1 MNNKSLK
8 KVLLVDDS
16 PEFIDVTKDL
26 LESFNLSVIT
36 ATSAIEARIAA
47 SHTAIDVFI
56 IDHRL
61 GECDGI
67 HLAHELIDKSSR
79 KISVAIL
86 SGIDFGESTKS
97 HLTQAGIHFF
107 VKGRR
112 LEQFIEFC
120 QSSLSYYRH

>member
-8 KVLLVDDS
+8 KILLVDDDT
-16 PEFIDVTKDL
+16 EFMDVTKDL
-26 LESFNLSVIT
+26 LESFNLTVIT

-47 SHTAIDVFI
+47 THTAIDVFI
-56 IDHRL
+56 IDHQL
-61 GECDGI
+61 GDCDGI
-67 HLAHELIDKSSR
+67 HFAHELIDKFPMQ
-79 KISVAIL
+79 ISVAIL
-86 SGIDFGESTKS
+86 SGMDFSEANKS

-120 QSSLSYYRH
+120 QSSLAYYRH